1 MTSHHVVGFLDE
13 VERYCRATLH
23 LNHSADDGDKERLI
37 FKDDEFI
44 GIVVCEV
51 ADELDIDIGAVLVR
65 GSPRGDY
72 LADGVPAIATDV
84 AT

>member
-1 MTSHHVVGFLDE
+1 MTSRHVVGFLDE

-23 LNHSADDGDKERLI
+23 LDHRADDGDKERLI
-37 FKDDEFI
+37 FIDDEFI
-44 GIVVCEV
+44 RVMVCEV

-72 LADGVPAIATDV
+72 LADGVAAVASDV